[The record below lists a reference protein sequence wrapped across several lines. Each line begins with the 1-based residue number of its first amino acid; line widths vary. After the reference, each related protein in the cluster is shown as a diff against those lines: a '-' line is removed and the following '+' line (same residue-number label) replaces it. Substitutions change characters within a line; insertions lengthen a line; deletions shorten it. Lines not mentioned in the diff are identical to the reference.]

1 MSPPEATRTTPRS
14 NTLRQAASALFGFT
28 TIVPLMIFV
37 WTLYRLDGLSKL
49 EFQVDLGLALTIA
62 LLGFYIFRQL
72 MGLMSD
78 LIQIVGAAVE
88 RSTRQAAATRTPVGT
103 PGPGPFPAPAPPGG
117 ATVPGGAA
125 AAPAPATPAAD
136 GVPGLGPV
144 QEVRELS
151 RATALLWQAEADIK
165 KGRRVIVS
173 VMSASRPIPGK
184 LVDVGDD
191 GIVLEVE
198 GPERITV
205 SYRRISAIDIEP
217 AKREH

>member
-1 MSPPEATRTTPRS
+1 MSPPEATRPKTRS
-14 NTLRQAASALFGFT
+14 NTLRQVASTLFAFT

-37 WTLYRLDGLSKL
+37 WTLYRLDALSKL
-49 EFQVDLGLALTIA
+49 EFQVDLGLALGIA

-72 MGLMSD
+72 MGVMSD
-78 LIQIVGAAVE
+78 LIQIIGAAVE
-88 RSTRQAAATRTPVGT
+88 RSARQAAAVRTPL
-103 PGPGPFPAPAPPGG
+103 
-117 ATVPGGAA
+117 ATVPGGPA
-125 AAPAPATPAAD
+125 AAPAPGTPAAEA
-136 GVPGLGPV
+136 VPVLGPV

-151 RATALLWQAEADIK
+151 RATALLWQAEADMK

-173 VMSASRPIPGK
+173 VMSASRPIPGR

-205 SYRRISAIDIEP
+205 SYKRISAIDIEP
-217 AKREH
+217 AKSEH

>member
-1 MSPPEATRTTPRS
+1 
-14 NTLRQAASALFGFT
+14 
-28 TIVPLMIFV
+28 MIFV
-37 WTLYRLDGLSKL
+37 WTLYRLDALSEL
-49 EFQVDLGLALTIA
+49 EFQVDLGLALAIA

-78 LIQIVGAAVE
+78 RIQIVGAAVE
-88 RSTRQAAATRTPVGT
+88 RSTRQAAAARTPLGT

-117 ATVPGGAA
+117 VTVPGGAA
-125 AAPAPATPAAD
+125 AAPAPATPSAE

-173 VMSASRPIPGK
+173 VMNASRPIPGR

-191 GIVLEVE
+191 GIALDVE

-205 SYRRISAIDIEP
+205 SYKRISAIDIEP
-217 AKREH
+217 AKSEH

>member
-1 MSPPEATRTTPRS
+1 MSPPEATRSKTRS

-37 WTLYRLDGLSKL
+37 WTLYRLDALSRL
-49 EFQVDLGLALTIA
+49 EFQVDLGLALAIA

-88 RSTRQAAATRTPVGT
+88 RSARQAAASRTPL
-103 PGPGPFPAPAPPGG
+103 
-117 ATVPGGAA
+117 ATVPGGPA
-125 AAPAPATPAAD
+125 AAPAPGTPAAEE
-136 GVPGLGPV
+136 VPGLGPV

-151 RATALLWQAEADIK
+151 RTTALLWQAEADLK

-173 VMSASRPIPGK
+173 VMNASRPIPGK

-205 SYRRISAIDIEP
+205 SYRRISAIDIDP
-217 AKREH
+217 AKSEP

>member
-1 MSPPEATRTTPRS
+1 MSPPEATRTKTRS

-37 WTLYRLDGLSKL
+37 WTLYRLDALSKL
-49 EFQVDLGLALTIA
+49 EFQVDLGLALGIA
-62 LLGFYIFRQL
+62 LLGFYVFRQL

-88 RSTRQAAATRTPVGT
+88 RSARQAAAARTPL
-103 PGPGPFPAPAPPGG
+103 
-117 ATVPGGAA
+117 ATVPGGPA
-125 AAPAPATPAAD
+125 AAPAPGTPAAE

-151 RATALLWQAEADIK
+151 RTTALLWQAEADIK
-165 KGRRVIVS
+165 KGRRVVVS
-173 VMSASRPIPGK
+173 VMNASRPIPGK

-217 AKREH
+217 AKSEP

>member
-1 MSPPEATRTTPRS
+1 
-14 NTLRQAASALFGFT
+14 
-28 TIVPLMIFV
+28 MIFV
-37 WTLYRLDGLSKL
+37 WTLFRLDALSKL
-49 EFQVDLGLALTIA
+49 EFQVDLGLALGIA

-88 RSTRQAAATRTPVGT
+88 RSARQTATARTPAGT
-103 PGPGPFPAPAPPGG
+103 PGPGLFPAPAPPAGPT
-117 ATVPGGAA
+117 APGGAA
-125 AAPAPATPAAD
+125 APPAPATPTAET
-136 GVPGLGPV
+136 VPGLGPV

-173 VMSASRPIPGK
+173 VMNASRPIPGR
-184 LVDVGDD
+184 LIDVGDD

-198 GPERITV
+198 GPERIAV
-205 SYRRISAIDIEP
+205 SYKRISAIDIEP
-217 AKREH
+217 AKNES

>member
-1 MSPPEATRTTPRS
+1 MSPPEATRPKTRS
-14 NTLRQAASALFGFT
+14 NTLRQVASTLFAFT

-37 WTLYRLDGLSKL
+37 WTLYRLDALSKL
-49 EFQVDLGLALTIA
+49 EFQVDLGLALAIA

-72 MGLMSD
+72 MGVMSD
-78 LIQIVGAAVE
+78 LIQIIGAAVE
-88 RSTRQAAATRTPVGT
+88 RSTRQAAAARPPLGT
-103 PGPGPFPAPAPPGG
+103 PGPGPFPAPAPPVG
-117 ATVPGGAA
+117 ATVPGGAT
-125 AAPAPATPAAD
+125 AAPAPAPPAAEA
-136 GVPGLGPV
+136 VPALGPV

-151 RATALLWQAEADIK
+151 RATALLWQAEADMK

-205 SYRRISAIDIEP
+205 SYKRISAIDIEP
-217 AKREH
+217 AKSGH

>member
-1 MSPPEATRTTPRS
+1 MSPPEATRSKTRS

-88 RSTRQAAATRTPVGT
+88 RSTRQAAAARTPLGT

-125 AAPAPATPAAD
+125 AAPAPATPAAE

-151 RATALLWQAEADIK
+151 RTTALLWQAEADIK

-173 VMSASRPIPGK
+173 VMNASRPIPGK
-184 LVDVGDD
+184 LVGVGDD

-217 AKREH
+217 AKSGH

>member
-1 MSPPEATRTTPRS
+1 MSPPEATRTKTRS

-37 WTLYRLDGLSKL
+37 WTLYRLDALSKL
-49 EFQVDLGLALTIA
+49 EFQVDLGLALGIA
-62 LLGFYIFRQL
+62 LLGFYVFRQL

-88 RSTRQAAATRTPVGT
+88 RSTRQAAAARTPL
-103 PGPGPFPAPAPPGG
+103 PGLFPAPAPPGG
-117 ATVPGGAA
+117 ATVSGVPAA
-125 AAPAPATPAAD
+125 ASAPAAPAAE

-151 RATALLWQAEADIK
+151 RTTALLWQAEADIK
-165 KGRRVIVS
+165 KGRRVVVS
-173 VMSASRPIPGK
+173 VMNASRPIPGK

-217 AKREH
+217 AKSEP